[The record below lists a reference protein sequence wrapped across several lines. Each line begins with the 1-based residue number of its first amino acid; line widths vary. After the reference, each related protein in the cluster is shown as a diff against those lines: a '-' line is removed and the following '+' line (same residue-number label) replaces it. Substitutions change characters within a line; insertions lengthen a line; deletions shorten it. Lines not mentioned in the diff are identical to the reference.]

1 LTTVKVTRFGLCEEA
16 TDGDLQML
24 QWTSAGNKPSLG
36 VIIHHTD
43 AEREV
48 AYDRK
53 SHIGKL
59 DQALNLSKK
68 EGWVVVNMK
77 TDWKTVFP
85 K

>member
-1 LTTVKVTRFGLCEEA
+1 
-16 TDGDLQML
+16 
-24 QWTSAGNKPSLG
+24 